1 MYDAD
6 RICTILL
13 AGLLLVVVA
22 GGCATTP
29 RPTADFAVVDSGTV
43 AMPLEDAWQAAKHA
57 LREKGL
63 ELYTRDKRGVFV
75 AYTPMKRN
83 LFLVPRRTE
92 LTVILEPVSN
102 DETGITIETVRQV
115 YGVRLLTY
123 PGWHDRR
130 TSDHSLAAGI
140 MEALDADTAQGE
152 PGAAS

>member
-1 MYDAD
+1 MYDAA

-13 AGLLLVVVA
+13 AGLLLVVA

-29 RPTADFAVVDSGTV
+29 RGTADFAVVDSGTV
-43 AMPLEDAWQAAKHA
+43 AMAFEDAWQATKHV
-57 LREKGL
+57 LREKEL

-102 DETGITIETVRQV
+102 DETDITIETVRQV

-123 PGWHDRR
+123 PGWHDRQ
-130 TSDHSLAAGI
+130 TSDNSLAAGI
-140 MEALDADTAQGE
+140 MEALDAEMAQEE
-152 PGAAS
+152 PGLSS